1 MIIKRYIVNSM
12 NEAMTRIRY
21 ELGMDA
27 VIISQR
33 KIRKPGIKGLFSK
46 KIIEVTAA
54 VENEINQQEQNVKSS
69 IEAIKKVVHKDNNSD
84 YSKELKEARDLWDS
98 KELRNSNESS
108 DSKDLKEST
117 VTNDSKNLM
126 NEMKQMKIMLT
137 ELTSGNKV
145 AHSHKSNIEK
155 ILEDNDVDNEN
166 IEKIMEK
173 VKENESEL
181 IDKQTNEV
189 EREKAESYLYE
200 KAKLVL
206 KEMIHVTKPNLTGRI
221 VLVGPTGVGK
231 TTTIAKLAGRLALVE
246 KKKVGLITVD
256 TYRIGAVEQLRT
268 YADIMNIPFKVVY
281 NMKDMESAIEN
292 LKDCEVV
299 LIDTTGR
306 NSKNNMQMSELRT
319 FVEKVDTKNIHLVLS
334 STTKNKDIKYI
345 IEGYRIL
352 NYNSIIVTK
361 LDETSTYGS
370 ILNILEI
377 AKKPLS
383 FVATGQNVPDDIK
396 ELSADKLVSLILG
409 EDIIC

>member
-1 MIIKRYIVNSM
+1 MIIKRYIVSSM

-33 KIRKPGIKGLFSK
+33 KIRKSGLKGLFSK

-54 VENEINQQEQNVKSS
+54 VENEINQQEENVKSS
-69 IEAIKKVVHKDNNSD
+69 IEAIKKAVHNENSSARGSD
-84 YSKELKEARDLWDS
+84 YSKELKDSRDLWDS
-98 KELRNSNESS
+98 KELRNSNE
-108 DSKDLKEST
+108 LRVST
-117 VTNDSKNLM
+117 DSKNLM
-126 NEMKQMKIMLT
+126 NEMKEMKIMLT

-145 AHSHKSNIEK
+145 EHSHKSNIEK

-173 VKENESEL
+173 VKFTQSEFS
-181 IDKQTNEV
+181 DKQANEV
-189 EREKAESYLYE
+189 ESDEIESYQYE
-200 KAKLVL
+200 KMKVIL
-206 KEMIHVTKPNLTGRI
+206 KEMLHVTKPNLTGRI

-281 NMKDMESAIEN
+281 NMKDMESAIES

-306 NSKNNMQMSELRT
+306 NSKNNMQLSELRT
-319 FVEKVDTKNIHLVLS
+319 FVEKADTKNIHLVLS

-396 ELSADKLVSLILG
+396 ELSADKLASLVLG